1 MPADRVERL
10 QRLERENLERSSA
23 VTARLQRLRTEL
35 AVASSDPVLFAGLSR
50 VGQEQSSLAYQRVT
64 EAGIRFIWQMMH
76 LALAHRDDYLAGL
89 PPDRVPAAAPPPM
102 PLPAGE
108 YDPARW
114 IGWYQLFAAWAAEQQ
129 ARSAIFY
136 RTLADEMAAG
146 RLASDAV
153 RSSAEAFV
161 IARHEGYVVE
171 VAELYAELVS
181 GILDAADGCLDV
193 ITAEIRR
200 APIAPDVTLEVRGPA
215 AGTVITGLLIENAH
229 GQPADVTCL
238 AAPAAEFGLAV
249 SPVAM
254 RLEPGESRRLAVQV
268 TLPAVPSSRPSP
280 AGRVTIRGHGETDLT
295 AEVRARVDL
304 PGELP
309 DPAPPP

>member
-23 VTARLQRLRTEL
+23 VTARLQRLRAEL
-35 AVASSDPVLFAGLSR
+35 AVASSYPALFAGLSR
-50 VGQEQSSLAYQRVT
+50 VGQEQSSLAYQKVT
-64 EAGIRFIWQMMH
+64 EAGIRFIWQMMY

-89 PPDRVPAAAPPPM
+89 PPDRIPAAAPPPM
-102 PLPAGE
+102 PLPASE

-114 IGWYQLFAAWAAEQQ
+114 ISWYQLFAAWAAEQQ

-136 RTLADEMAAG
+136 RTLADEVAAG
-146 RLASDAV
+146 RLASGAV

-161 IARHEGYVVE
+161 MARHEGYVVE

-193 ITAEIRR
+193 ITAEIHR
-200 APIAPDVTLEVRGPA
+200 APITPDVTLEVRGPA
-215 AGTVITGLLIENAH
+215 AGTVITGLLIENAL
-229 GQPADVTCL
+229 GQAADVTCL
-238 AAPAAEFGLAV
+238 ATPAGEFGLAV

-268 TLPAVPSSRPSP
+268 TLPAVPSSWPSP

-304 PGELP
+304 PE
-309 DPAPPP
+309 DPRDPPPTP